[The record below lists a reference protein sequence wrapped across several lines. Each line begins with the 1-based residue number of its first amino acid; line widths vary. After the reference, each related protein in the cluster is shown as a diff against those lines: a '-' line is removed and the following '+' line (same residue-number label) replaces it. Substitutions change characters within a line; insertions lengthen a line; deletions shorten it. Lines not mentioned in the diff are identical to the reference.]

1 MNTGSGKES
10 FDNRGF
16 TLLELIISMAIMA
29 IIILIC
35 GQFMVTSANTY
46 STLQRS
52 VSLSQASKQ
61 VSEQMSEN
69 SLDSSAAVVGG
80 TVSGDR
86 ITFDGKSPVYFVEYT
101 GKYQAA
107 SSTHYNTTEAYDPN
121 GNLYIIRAYK
131 YDDATKTLLY
141 GQTTSP
147 MTLEQAYAA
156 SVSVSGFSLKY
167 ETLCENFDDNG
178 FSAYLEVSKRASD
191 ILEDEPQIVYADRFS
206 MSLSLKKRDKKF
218 KSVTD
223 TTFRGRTVWTENFK
237 QLSTKPYLE
246 EVNER

>member
-80 TVSGDR
+80 TVNGDR

-107 SSTHYNTTEAYDPN
+107 SSPHYNTTGAYDPKD
-121 GNLYIIRAYK
+121 NLFIIRAYK

-141 GQTTSP
+141 GQTSP
-147 MTLEQAYAA
+147 MTLDQAG
-156 SVSVSGFSLKY
+156 SGFSLKY

-191 ILEDEPQIVYADRFS
+191 ILEDEPQIVYADSFS

-223 TTFRGRTVWTENFK
+223 TTFRGRTVWTQNFK
-237 QLSTKPYLE
+237 QLSTTPYLE

>member
-35 GQFMVTSANTY
+35 GQFMITSANTY

-107 SSTHYNTTEAYDPN
+107 SPTPLYNTTEAYDPKD
-121 GNLYIIRAYK
+121 NLFIIRAYK
-131 YDDATKTLLY
+131 YDSTTKTLYY
-141 GQTTSP
+141 GQTSP
-147 MTLEQAYAA
+147 MTLGAA
-156 SVSVSGFSLKY
+156 ATASLDTSISY
-167 ETLCENFDDNG
+167 EKLCENFDDNG
-178 FSAYLEVSKRASD
+178 FTASLEISMEPSAVQKDSPM
-191 ILEDEPQIVYADRFS
+191 INYADRFS
-206 MSLSLKKRDKKF
+206 MTLSLKKRDKKF
-218 KSVTD
+218 KNVTD
-223 TTFRGRTVWTENFK
+223 TTFRGRTVWAKDF
-237 QLSTKPYLE
+237 STLAKDPYLE

>member
-35 GQFMVTSANTY
+35 GQFMITSANTY

-107 SSTHYNTTEAYDPN
+107 SSTPPYNTTEAYDPKD
-121 GNLYIIRAYK
+121 NLFIIRAYK

-141 GQTTSP
+141 GQTSP
-147 MTLEQAYAA
+147 MTLNQAYAA
-156 SVSVSGFSLKY
+156 SVSGVSLKY

-223 TTFRGRTVWTENFK
+223 TTFRGRTVWTQDFK
-237 QLSTKPYLE
+237 QLSTTPYLE